1 VNASVLAG
9 IDPSRSW
16 IAFREALIADLDDSQ
31 GGTTREGIHLGAM
44 AGTIDLPVR
53 SFAGMAL
60 GDDELVFAP
69 RLPPNLTRVGFQ
81 IRYRGHL
88 VDVMLRD
95 RSLELRVHAG
105 SAPAIHV
112 RVGAVAVPLSAG
124 QTKTFAIG
132 PGTSARDATNRE
144 GGLD

>member
-1 VNASVLAG
+1 
-9 IDPSRSW
+9 
-16 IAFREALIADLDDSQ
+16 
-31 GGTTREGIHLGAM
+31 M

-53 SFAGMAL
+53 SFAGMTL

-124 QTKTFAIG
+124 QIRTFAIG
-132 PGTSARDATNRE
+132 PGSSARDATNRE